1 MMGRFK
7 IILAHEVRNFAFM
20 NEFLKFSPMN
30 ANVLVAKKGHIP
42 FFSERKVAR
51 ENFRFSYTQTFILAI
66 LAIGGLLIYYAF
78 LQNQNATR
86 GYNVRTLQVEMRAL
100 QLKENLLD
108 IRIAEGRSIDA
119 VMNAGIINR
128 MENVSNSSFLVL
140 KDTQFTMN
148 H

>member
-1 MMGRFK
+1 
-7 IILAHEVRNFAFM
+7 
-20 NEFLKFSPMN
+20 
-30 ANVLVAKKGHIP
+30 
-42 FFSERKVAR
+42 
-51 ENFRFSYTQTFILAI
+51 
-66 LAIGGLLIYYAF
+66 
-78 LQNQNATR
+78 
-86 GYNVRTLQVEMRAL
+86 MRAL

-108 IRIAEGRSIDA
+108 IRIAEGRSIDT

>member
-1 MMGRFK
+1 M
-7 IILAHEVRNFAFM
+7 
-20 NEFLKFSPMN
+20 
-30 ANVLVAKKGHIP
+30 
-42 FFSERKVAR
+42 
-51 ENFRFSYTQTFILAI
+51 
-66 LAIGGLLIYYAF
+66 IYYAF

-108 IRIAEGRSIDA
+108 IRIAEGRSIDT

>member
-1 MMGRFK
+1 
-7 IILAHEVRNFAFM
+7 
-20 NEFLKFSPMN
+20 
-30 ANVLVAKKGHIP
+30 
-42 FFSERKVAR
+42 
-51 ENFRFSYTQTFILAI
+51 LAI

-108 IRIAEGRSIDA
+108 IRIAEGRSIDT

>member
-1 MMGRFK
+1 M
-7 IILAHEVRNFAFM
+7 
-20 NEFLKFSPMN
+20 
-30 ANVLVAKKGHIP
+30 
-42 FFSERKVAR
+42 
-51 ENFRFSYTQTFILAI
+51 AI

-108 IRIAEGRSIDA
+108 IRIAEGRSIDT
-119 VMNAGIINR
+119 VMNADIINR